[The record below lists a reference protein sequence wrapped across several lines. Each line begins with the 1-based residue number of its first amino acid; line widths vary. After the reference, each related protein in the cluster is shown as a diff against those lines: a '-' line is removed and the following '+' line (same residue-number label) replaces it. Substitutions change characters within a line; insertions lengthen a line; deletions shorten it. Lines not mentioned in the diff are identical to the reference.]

1 MSAWLQDATD
11 LPHRRSWKVHR
22 MDLRA
27 GVDVKAR
34 EEPLPVGNETLG
46 I

>member
-1 MSAWLQDATD
+1 MIAWLQDVTD
-11 LPHRRSWKVHR
+11 LLQRRSWKVHW

-27 GVDVKAR
+27 GVDVKSI
-34 EEPLPVGNETLG
+34 EETLPVGNETLG

>member
-11 LPHRRSWKVHR
+11 LPQRRSWKVHW